1 MITAPFIYVLIIP
14 LLLLDG
20 FVSLYQMMCFP
31 VYGIS
36 KVQRRDYFAFDR
48 AHLAY
53 LNGLEKINCA
63 YCSYA
68 NGLIA
73 YTMEIAS
80 LTEAYWCPIKH
91 ARRLNLT
98 HARYRDFADYG
109 DAEGFKAISDKI
121 TQSSSGANK

>member
-1 MITAPFIYVLIIP
+1 M
-14 LLLLDG
+14 
-20 FVSLYQMMCFP
+20 
-31 VYGIS
+31 
-36 KVQRRDYFAFDR
+36 
-48 AHLAY
+48 
-53 LNGLEKINCA
+53 EKFNCA

-91 ARRLNLT
+91 ARRLELT

-109 DAEGFKAISDKI
+109 DADAFKKKTEGVDQALYVS
-121 TQSSSGANK
+121 